1 MGVGVAVLEDAAVVE
16 TEVEVPLRLVGT
28 VLTVLKAAVV
38 VETEVPLMP
47 EGTVLLEV
55 EPVVVGIVEVKVEV
69 PVVEYMLRRLGPPQ
83 YSMEF
88 PEHAML
94 HCVLA
99 GVAPTTSAEPA
110 LMTFP
115 Q

>member
-1 MGVGVAVLEDAAVVE
+1 MLEDAAVVE
-16 TEVEVPLRLVGT
+16 IEVEIELRLVET

-47 EGTVLLEV
+47 VGTVLVEV
-55 EPVVVGIVEVKVEV
+55 VPVVVAVVEVEVEV
-69 PVVEYMLRRLGPPQ
+69 PVVKYMLRRFGPPQ
-83 YSMEF
+83 YSMGF